1 MVEPNRR
8 QICIPGYA
16 WSVKYFVLENKV
28 KRNKAIRFTLEF
40 VEQYFYDQRAP
51 FDFIYHHEKLFQSAS
66 PNGQILRNL

>member
-8 QICIPGYA
+8 QICIPVYA

-40 VEQYFYDQRAP
+40 VEQYF
-51 FDFIYHHEKLFQSAS
+51 L
-66 PNGQILRNL
+66 